1 MDRRTLDR
9 IATVM
14 DACLGERRS
23 GRGRGH
29 PPAGTVRV
37 LATLRQF
44 LREGAPWRGLKA
56 TPEKASGST
65 LRRRLQDWAA
75 ESLLQQAHA
84 VLVAMRR
91 GHPDLILDSCSARA
105 KRVQVSDLEA
115 LFAPLLAAL
124 FTVCDP
130 RRAQGRRSALPP
142 LAAARVGDRFQ
153 GGEQASERHHGGIQH
168 RRDAGP
174 RRPPADDPL
183 GLESCRHAPP
193 FSRAEQP
200 CVPAI
205 DGTLGQARRN
215 PWCSREC
222 AKKAFALPF

>member
-1 MDRRTLDR
+1 MTRPPT
-9 IATVM
+9 
-14 DACLGERRS
+14 
-23 GRGRGH
+23 RGH
-29 PPAGTVRV
+29 RARAATFARSCTRSSLAQPESHAGEGQRLDPAPPSAG
-37 LATLRQF
+37 L
-44 LREGAPWRGLKA
+44 G
-56 TPEKASGST
+56 
-65 LRRRLQDWAA
+65 AA

-84 VLVAMRR
+84 VLVAMLR

-168 RRDAGP
+168 RRDAGS

-183 GLESCRHAPP
+183 GLESRRHAPP
-193 FSRAEQP
+193 FSRTEQP

-205 DGTLGQARRN
+205 DGTLGQARRY
-215 PWCSREC
+215 PWCS
-222 AKKAFALPF
+222 